1 MIEYFSD
8 EVYRKRNGSNK
19 YNSFLLIS
27 DVNVLWNSSGSLIA
41 DTNNWNGLQVING
54 TLVYPKFD
62 FNSVG
67 SAQTNPNFGIPN
79 RNYSTS
85 NTLLTGFG
93 TSSTSS
99 PTNYRTY
106 TRYFNQ
112 AVANRATW
120 RISIDFVGTTFVNS
134 NSPLIGNTPVWIEV
148 KVATQTGWLDLTKP
162 YISPRTSN
170 GDGCYTRYNLLG
182 NTLNITFTLGVT
194 SNFFLFRV
202 TANPDWTGHIRR
214 ITVS

>member
-1 MIEYFSD
+1 
-8 EVYRKRNGSNK
+8 
-19 YNSFLLIS
+19 
-27 DVNVLWNSSGSLIA
+27 
-41 DTNNWNGLQVING
+41 
-54 TLVYPKFD
+54 
-62 FNSVG
+62 
-67 SAQTNPNFGIPN
+67 
-79 RNYSTS
+79 
-85 NTLLTGFG
+85 
-93 TSSTSS
+93 
-99 PTNYRTY
+99 
-106 TRYFNQ
+106 
-112 AVANRATW
+112 
-120 RISIDFVGTTFVNS
+120 
-134 NSPLIGNTPVWIEV
+134 LIGNTPVWIEV